1 MTRAHGRPLLSIHSP
16 PERGLLA
23 QVQVRVPGSMLRA
36 LCRARKAA
44 NMYESSR
51 VCEKVEIACEEVRGG
66 GGSEGGLGLP

>member
-1 MTRAHGRPLLSIHSP
+1 M
-16 PERGLLA
+16 
-23 QVQVRVPGSMLRA
+23 PGSMLRA